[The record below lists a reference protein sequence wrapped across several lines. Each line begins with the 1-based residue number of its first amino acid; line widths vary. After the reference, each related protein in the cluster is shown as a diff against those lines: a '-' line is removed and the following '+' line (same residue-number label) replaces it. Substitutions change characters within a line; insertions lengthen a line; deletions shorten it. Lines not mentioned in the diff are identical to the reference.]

1 MILSRGVVQP
11 NSTNK
16 MHIIIFVLTVFTVP
30 GAAADD
36 AASSAFNVFT
46 DLAP

>member
-1 MILSRGVVQP
+1 MILSRGVVPP

-16 MHIIIFVLTVFTVP
+16 MHRIIFVFTVFAVP
-30 GAAADD
+30 GVAADD
-36 AASSAFNVFT
+36 TASSAFNVFT